1 MVLDEQLDIKRDSRY
16 YGESNSLRPEQMI
29 EEFSSPSLNNLKDSI
44 EDALTSES
52 PQDILDCIMLTLK
65 RNSQYHRICARH
77 SKEVLDLLYGVDKKN
92 NVVEINANALDDD
105 WLTNPKKWVD
115 YTELPDNH
123 VQSVTESGKVK
134 TGNIEINTENTGM
147 FTEDELVAKG
157 YQLTDTGWVKA

>member
-16 YGESNSLRPEQMI
+16 HGESNSLRPEQMI

-77 SKEVLDLLYGVDKKN
+77 SKEVLDLLYGVDKSK
-92 NVVEINANALDDD
+92 NVVELNAVAEDDHS
-105 WLTNPKKWVD
+105 WITNSKKWID

-123 VQSVTESGKVK
+123 
-134 TGNIEINTENTGM
+134 IETVIENTGSM
-147 FTEDELVAKG
+147 SEDELVAKG
-157 YQLTDTGWVKA
+157 FQLTDTGWVKA

>member
-1 MVLDEQLDIKRDSRY
+1 
-16 YGESNSLRPEQMI
+16 MI

-44 EDALTSES
+44 EDALTVET

-65 RNSQYHRICARH
+65 RNSQYHRVCARH

-92 NVVEINANALDDD
+92 NVVEINAGALDDD
-105 WLTNPKKWVD
+105 YLTDPKKWID
-115 YTELPDNH
+115 YTELP
-123 VQSVTESGKVK
+123 
-134 TGNIEINTENTGM
+134 TGNVEINVENTGI

>member
-1 MVLDEQLDIKRDSRY
+1 MVLDEQLDIKRNSRY

-92 NVVEINANALDDD
+92 NVVEINAGALDDD
-105 WLTNPKKWVD
+105 YLTDPKKW
-115 YTELPDNH
+115 TEI
-123 VQSVTESGKVK
+123 VA
-134 TGNIEINTENTGM
+134 ENTVSL
-147 FTEDELVAKG
+147 DEEEMIASG

>member
-16 YGESNSLRPEQMI
+16 HGKSNSLRPEQMI
-29 EEFSSPSLNNLKDSI
+29 EEFSSSPSLNNLKDSI

-77 SKEVLDLLYGVDKKN
+77 SKEVLDLLYGVDKSN
-92 NVVEINANALDDD
+92 NVVEINAGALDDD
-105 WLTNPKKWVD
+105 YLTDPKKWID
-115 YTELPDNH
+115 YTELP
-123 VQSVTESGKVK
+123 EIKVE
-134 TGNIEINTENTGM
+134 TVTENTGM

-157 YQLTDTGWVKA
+157 YQLTDTGWVKS

>member
-1 MVLDEQLDIKRDSRY
+1 MVLDEQLDIERNSRY
-16 YGESNSLRPEQMI
+16 YGKSNSLRPEQMI

-77 SKEVLDLLYGVDKKN
+77 SKEVLDLLYGVDKSK
-92 NVVEINANALDDD
+92 NVVELNAAAEDDHSWITD
-105 WLTNPKKWVD
+105 SKKWID

-123 VQSVTESGKVK
+123 
-134 TGNIEINTENTGM
+134 IETVIENTSSM
-147 FTEDELVAKG
+147 SEDELVAKG
-157 YQLTDTGWVKA
+157 FQLTDTGWVKA

>member
-1 MVLDEQLDIKRDSRY
+1 MELDEQLDIKRDSRY
-16 YGESNSLRPEQMI
+16 HGESNSLRPEQMI

-92 NVVEINANALDDD
+92 NVVEINAGALDDD
-105 WLTNPKKWVD
+105 YLTDPKKWID
-115 YTELPDNH
+115 YTELPD
-123 VQSVTESGKVK
+123 SGKVQ
-134 TGNIEINTENTGM
+134 TEPENIGLLD
-147 FTEDELVAKG
+147 EDELIANG

>member
-16 YGESNSLRPEQMI
+16 HGESNSLRPEQMI

-65 RNSQYHRICARH
+65 RNSQYHRIFARH
-77 SKEVLDLLYGVDKKN
+77 SKEVLDLLYGVDKNN
-92 NVVEINANALDDD
+92 NVVEINAGALSDDY
-105 WLTNPKKWVD
+105 LTDPKKWID
-115 YTELPDNH
+115 YTELPD
-123 VQSVTESGKVK
+123 SGKLQL
-134 TGNIEINTENTGM
+134 ETENIGL

>member
-1 MVLDEQLDIKRDSRY
+1 
-16 YGESNSLRPEQMI
+16 MI

-77 SKEVLDLLYGVDKKN
+77 SKEVLDLLYGVDKNN
-92 NVVEINANALDDD
+92 NVVEINAGALSDDY
-105 WLTNPKKWVD
+105 LTDPKKWID
-115 YTELPDNH
+115 YTELPD
-123 VQSVTESGKVK
+123 SGKVQLQ
-134 TGNIEINTENTGM
+134 TENIGL

>member
-1 MVLDEQLDIKRDSRY
+1 
-16 YGESNSLRPEQMI
+16 MI

-77 SKEVLDLLYGVDKKN
+77 SKEVLDLLYGVDKSK
-92 NVVEINANALDDD
+92 NVVELNAAAEDDHSWITD
-105 WLTNPKKWVD
+105 SKKWVD
-115 YTELPDNH
+115 YTELPD
-123 VQSVTESGKVK
+123 
-134 TGNIEINTENTGM
+134 GNVDIVASATDVM
-147 FTEDELVAKG
+147 SEDELVANG

>member
-1 MVLDEQLDIKRDSRY
+1 MELDEQLDIQRNSRY
-16 YGESNSLRPEQMI
+16 HGESNSLRPEQMI

-92 NVVEINANALDDD
+92 NVVEINAGALDDD
-105 WLTNPKKWVD
+105 YLTNPKKWID
-115 YTELPDNH
+115 YTELPD
-123 VQSVTESGKVK
+123 SGKVQ
-134 TGNIEINTENTGM
+134 TEPENIGLLD
-147 FTEDELVAKG
+147 EDELIANG

>member
-16 YGESNSLRPEQMI
+16 HGKSNSLRPEQMI

-77 SKEVLDLLYGVDKKN
+77 SKEVLDLLYGVDKNN
-92 NVVEINANALDDD
+92 NVVEINAGALSDDY
-105 WLTNPKKWVD
+105 LTDPKKWID
-115 YTELPDNH
+115 YTELPD
-123 VQSVTESGKVK
+123 SGKVQL
-134 TGNIEINTENTGM
+134 ETENIGL

>member
-16 YGESNSLRPEQMI
+16 HGESNSLRPEQMI

-92 NVVEINANALDDD
+92 NIVEINAAALDDD

-115 YTELPDNH
+115 YTELPD
-123 VQSVTESGKVK
+123 SGKVQ
-134 TGNIEINTENTGM
+134 TESENTGLM
-147 FTEDELVAKG
+147 DEDELIANG
-157 YQLTDTGWVKA
+157 YQLTDTGWVKV